1 MLIRTFPIF
10 CLLLLLCQT
19 QVMAGS
25 VDNKVIVITVPAA
38 PWTLTLPGDNL
49 AIEQQQIKP
58 DGQHG
63 YFLITTTKND
73 MTISLFIEPAVK
85 CKSSKEC
92 RDMVWKMGNPSWEN
106 PQKVVLSEIGDVS
119 FVEFFMASYQSM
131 PVQQQNMYAEF
142 VVDGFWVDLHISKT
156 LYKPKEHELFERLVK
171 SIKFE
176 PKNGISAVRAEDS
189 PEIAAQKAIEAWVPL
204 WDSGRYAES
213 YRELAEDTKKN
224 ITKEQ
229 WFVYWTAVR
238 KPLGRVQSRKLI
250 EAKYMKSLPGVPDHE
265 GAVLRYESSFENR
278 KAIVE
283 TFGMMHE
290 TNGTWRVANYVTP

>member
-1 MLIRTFPIF
+1 MRLRAFSI
-10 CLLLLLCQT
+10 CLLLLLPCQT

-25 VDNKVIVITVPAA
+25 VDNKLIVITVPAA
-38 PWTLTLPGDNL
+38 PWTLTLPGDSL
-49 AIEQQQIKP
+49 AIEQQQVKP

-63 YFLITTTKND
+63 YFVITDTKND

-119 FVEFFMASYQSM
+119 FVEFFMASYRSM

-156 LYKPKEHELFERLVK
+156 LYKAKEHELFERLVK

-176 PKNGISAVRAEDS
+176 PKKEISVVRAEGS
-189 PEIAAQKAIEAWVPL
+189 PDIAAQKALEAWAAL
-204 WDSGRYAES
+204 WDSGKYDES
-213 YRELAEDTKKN
+213 YKELAEHTKKFL
-224 ITKEQ
+224 TKEQ
-229 WFVYWTAVR
+229 WFTYWTAVR

-250 EAKYMKSLPGVPDHE
+250 EAKYLKSLPAVPDHE
-265 GAVLRYESSFENR
+265 GAVLQYESSFEKR
-278 KAIVE
+278 KSIIE
-283 TFGMMHE
+283 TFGMLRD
-290 TNGTWRVANYVTP
+290 TDGTWRVANYVTP